1 MDKEKRSF
9 EENLSELEQVVKA
22 LESDKVTLDEMLS
35 LFERGVTLTKECTS
49 QLDRTER
56 RINILVKKDDG
67 TVGEEPFEGM
77 SGVDA
82 K

>member
-1 MDKEKRSF
+1 MDKDKRSF

-22 LESDKVTLDEMLS
+22 LESDKVTLDEMLE
-35 LFERGVTLTKECTS
+35 LFERGVKLTKECTK

-56 RINILVKKDDG
+56 KINILVKKDDG
-67 TVGEEPFEGM
+67 TVEEEPFEGM
-77 SGVDA
+77 NGEGL